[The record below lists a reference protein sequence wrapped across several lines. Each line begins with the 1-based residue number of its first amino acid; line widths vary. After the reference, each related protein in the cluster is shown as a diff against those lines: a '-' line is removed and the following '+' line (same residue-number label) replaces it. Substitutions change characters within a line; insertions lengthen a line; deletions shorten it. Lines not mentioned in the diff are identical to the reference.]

1 MSNSGL
7 IKEDRKSVIFVNI
20 KEGKFVV
27 KNKNGEPERYD
38 ALQGVL
44 SRVDF
49 KMDEYQGKTYELAK
63 VTIGYVGEIYV
74 IQMRTDSGY
83 FRGFCNSLR
92 SGNHKDEITIKPS
105 CVKGENGKTASTCF
119 IQQNGKFLKHFYT
132 KDNMGDLPPLDKI
145 EFKGKVQYDNSK
157 QIAFWKNWLT
167 SLFEPSQATQP
178 KQTPKLQDEDFEDY
192 ADDLPF

>member
-7 IKEDRKSVIFVNI
+7 IKEDRKSVIFVNV

-27 KNKNGEPERYD
+27 KNKKGEPEKYD
-38 ALQGVL
+38 ALQGIL

-49 KMDEYQGKTYELAK
+49 KMDEYQGKSYELAK
-63 VTIGYVGEIYV
+63 ITINFVGEVYV

-83 FRGFCNSLR
+83 FRGFCNSLK

-105 CVKGENGKTASTCF
+105 CVKNDNGKTITTCF
-119 IQQNGKFLKHFYT
+119 VQQNGKVLKHFYT
-132 KDNMGDLPPLDKI
+132 KDNLGDLPPLDKV
-145 EFKGKVQYDNSK
+145 EFKGSVQYDNSK
-157 QIAFWKNWLT
+157 QIAFWKNWLS
-167 SLFEPSQATQP
+167 SLFEEQAP
-178 KQTPKLQDEDFEDY
+178 KQPPKLQDEDFEDY

>member
-7 IKEDRKSVIFVNI
+7 IKEERKSVIFVNI
-20 KEGKFVV
+20 KDGKFVV
-27 KNKNGEPERYD
+27 KNKKGDPEIYD
-38 ALQGVL
+38 ALQGVI

-63 VTIGYVGEIYV
+63 ITIGYIGEIYV

-83 FRGFCNSLR
+83 FRGFCNSLK

-105 CVKGENGKTASTCF
+105 SIKNESGKTATTCF

-132 KDNMGDLPPLDKI
+132 KDNLGDLPPLDKI
-145 EFKGKVQYDNSK
+145 EFKGKTQYDNTK
-157 QIAFWKNWLT
+157 QIAFWKNWLS
-167 SLFEPSQATQP
+167 SLFESHTP
-178 KQTPKLQDEDFEDY
+178 KQTPKIQDEDFEEF

>member
-7 IKEDRKSVIFVNI
+7 IKEERKSVIFVNI
-20 KEGKFVV
+20 KDGKFVV
-27 KNKNGEPERYD
+27 KNKKGEPEIYD
-38 ALQGVL
+38 ALQGVI

-63 VTIGYVGEIYV
+63 ITIGYIGEIYV

-83 FRGFCNSLR
+83 FRGFCNSLK

-105 CVKGENGKTASTCF
+105 SIKNESGKTATTCF

-132 KDNMGDLPPLDKI
+132 KDNLGDLPPLDKI
-145 EFKGKVQYDNSK
+145 EFKGKTQYDNTK
-157 QIAFWKNWLT
+157 QIAFWKNWLS
-167 SLFEPSQATQP
+167 SLFEPHTP
-178 KQTPKLQDEDFEDY
+178 KQTPKIQDEDFEEF